1 MAIYNRQNKE
11 VLINMVEVIKKGLE
25 TSIQDYP
32 GRIGSLNQGF
42 PPSGPMDSWSFR
54 LANVLVENKEDTAA
68 LECQF
73 MGPSLKFNSNRI
85 IAITGADMSPKLD
98 GNPIPLWESIEVKTD
113 QVLEMEFATIGARSY
128 IAFSGGIISEPWL
141 SSRSTFHKAGVG
153 GMEGKAIQEGQVI
166 PLGKS
171 KSVAGRKIKKSS
183 MPIMSTDKKW
193 AIEVVR
199 GPNDDWVDEKGHKMF
214 LNSEWKLQAK
224 SDRTGYRLDGPEWS
238 FTEKAT
244 HKGLEHGSNPSN
256 IIDQGYPVGA
266 INLAGQ
272 TPIILV
278 NDGPSMG
285 GFIVPY
291 TVPSASFWKLGQ
303 AKPGDRFNFI
313 EVSIEDA
320 QSLRNEQN
328 SICSE
333 LSIESSTEKNLL
345 KELSKTKKIDRI
357 EVKDFEKEKEK
368 EKIRDKLMEKKGL
381 EKMKVR
387 FFN

>member
-1 MAIYNRQNKE
+1 
-11 VLINMVEVIKKGLE
+11 MVKVIKKGLE
-25 TSIQDYP
+25 TSVQDYP
-32 GRIGSLNQGF
+32 GRIGTLNLGF

-54 LANVLVENKEDTAA
+54 LANVLVENEPGTAA

-73 MGPSLKFNSNRI
+73 MGPTLKFNSDRV
-85 IAITGADMSPKLD
+85 IAITGADMSPKID
-98 GNPIPLWESIEVKTD
+98 GAPVPLWESLEVKKD
-113 QVLEMEFATIGARSY
+113 QVLEMAFATIGARSY
-128 IAFSGGIISEPWL
+128 IAFSGGINTTPWL
-141 SSRSTFHKAGVG
+141 GSRSTFHKAGVG
-153 GMEGKAIQEGQVI
+153 GIDGKAIQDGQII
-166 PLGKS
+166 PLNKS

-183 MPIMSTDKKW
+183 IPVMSTNKKW
-193 AIEVVR
+193 SVEVVK

-214 LNSEWKLQAK
+214 LNSDWKLQSK
-224 SDRTGYRLDGPEWS
+224 SDRTGYRLEGPKWS

-244 HKGLEHGSNPSN
+244 NKSLEHGTFPSN

-303 AKPGDRFNFI
+303 AKPGDSFNFVEI
-313 EVSIEDA
+313 SVEKA
-320 QSLRNEQN
+320 QALRTEQTT
-328 SICSE
+328 ICSE
-333 LSIESSTEKNLL
+333 ASLVSSNKQDILIRKKQIN
-345 KELSKTKKIDRI
+345 KIDHI
-357 EVKDFEKEKEK
+357 KVVDFDKEKLD
-368 EKIRDKLMEKKGL
+368 EKIRNKMMEKKGM
-381 EKMKVR
+381 KNIKVR